1 MPKNGLS
8 PCGRETEKNVT
19 EKASKIGVG
28 ILFFQ
33 RYSDRDRIMKHVYD
47 IKIGSIRRIQETG
60 NCRILQP
67 RYRLESPG
75 RQCAECTGEFP
86 GFFLTPDRR
95 QRLAALYEFQC
106 IEATDRHSGTNW
118 DNVISSVAARTSQ
131 NRY

>member
-1 MPKNGLS
+1 
-8 PCGRETEKNVT
+8 
-19 EKASKIGVG
+19 
-28 ILFFQ
+28 
-33 RYSDRDRIMKHVYD
+33 MKHVYD

-106 IEATDRHSGTNW
+106 IEATDRKGMFLQIISPMRLNIGTLEQ
-118 DNVISSVAARTSQ
+118 IGIT
-131 NRY
+131 